1 MDANYRNVRL
11 KLIKGFTLIELLVV
25 IAIIGVLVA
34 LLMPAVQQARESAR
48 RTECKNN
55 LHQIGLAC
63 HNYTDS
69 FGCYPPG
76 YINPI
81 ADDLHVEYGEKT
93 KIENGEVII
102 EVILVHSIVAS
113 FNEEASIPS
122 VVRNDG
128 LGGRLTEC
136 TEQEQTVV
144 LSEWLVSAFWGWQ
157 SFLLPQ
163 MDASTVNVDF
173 NDLRFSPNNLAA
185 MQTPLKS
192 YLCPSAGLPSNRP
205 EGFGYTNYRANL
217 GYRSID
223 LPSDHIDPSDLSSPL
238 KPANNG
244 IMYANSAIKNG
255 DIFDGMSTT
264 ILVGETPFGIW
275 GDANSCC
282 ARPRGD
288 HALFD
293 AWWPDPDKQV
303 HNYGKTLAYDGQ
315 YFGFGSQHKSLC
327 NFVFADG
334 STHSISKLIDE
345 KLFGSLCTRNR
356 KERISQ
362 DF

>member
-1 MDANYRNVRL
+1 MGEKYRDVRW

-48 RTECKNN
+48 RVECKNN

-81 ADDLHVEYGEKT
+81 TNDLHVEAGEVTTVK
-93 KIENGEVII
+93 NGEVTVTIY
-102 EVILVHSIVAS
+102 LLSSHVAS
-113 FNEEASIPS
+113 FQDEAVIPC
-122 VVRNDG
+122 VTRNG
-128 LGGRLTEC
+128 GAGGRLSIYPDH
-136 TEQEQTVV
+136 EQSVV
-144 LSEWLVSAFWGWQ
+144 LSEWLVSAYWGWQ
-157 SFLLPQ
+157 AFILPQ

-173 NDLRFSPNNLAA
+173 GDGRFSPNNMAA
-185 MQTPLKS
+185 MKTALKS
-192 YLCPSAGLPSNRP
+192 YVCPSAGLPSNRP
-205 EGFGYTNYRANL
+205 ENFAYTNYRSSL
-217 GYRSID
+217 GYRDID
-223 LPSDHIDPSDLSSPL
+223 LPTDHIDPTDLDSPL

-255 DIFDGMSTT
+255 DISDGMSYTL
-264 ILVGETPFGIW
+264 LVGETPFGLW

-293 AWWPDPDKQV
+293 AWWPDPDGRV
-303 HNYGKTLAYDGQ
+303 SNYGKTLAIDGQ
-315 YFGFGSQHKSLC
+315 YFGFGSGHKSLC
-327 NFVFADG
+327 NVVLADG
-334 STHSISKLIDE
+334 STHSLSKMIDE
-345 KLFGSLCTRNR
+345 TLFGSMCTRNR
-356 KERISQ
+356 NERISQ
-362 DF
+362 EF